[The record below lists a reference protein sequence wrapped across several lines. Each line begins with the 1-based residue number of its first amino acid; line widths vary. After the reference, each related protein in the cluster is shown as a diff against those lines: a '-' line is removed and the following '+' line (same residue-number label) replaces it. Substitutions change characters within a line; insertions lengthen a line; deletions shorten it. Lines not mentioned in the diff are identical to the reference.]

1 MSMALAFLIFVL
13 VIGPLALLEGVDSRD
28 LHFDLK

>member
-1 MSMALAFLIFVL
+1 MALAILVFIL
-13 VIGPLALLEGVDSRD
+13 VIGPLALLGGVDSRD